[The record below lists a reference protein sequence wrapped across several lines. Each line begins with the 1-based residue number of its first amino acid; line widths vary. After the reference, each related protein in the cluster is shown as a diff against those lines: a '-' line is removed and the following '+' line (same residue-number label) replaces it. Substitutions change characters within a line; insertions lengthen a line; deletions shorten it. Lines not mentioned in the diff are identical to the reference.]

1 MSSRSRSHSLR
12 LGFMAVA
19 VAGLLAGCAATPS
32 TDSTIERGTDTV
44 VIDVRTASE
53 YASGHLE
60 GAVNIDFQSP
70 EFASRISDLDEELD
84 YIVYC
89 QSGNR
94 SARAVAEMTD
104 EGLSVQDAGGVDQAA
119 QATDLEI
126 VR

>member
-1 MSSRSRSHSLR
+1 MSSRSRSRSLR
-12 LGFMAVA
+12 LGFTAVA
-19 VAGLLAGCAATPS
+19 VAGLLAGCASTPA
-32 TDSTIERGTDTV
+32 TDSTIERGADTV

-70 EFASRISDLDEELD
+70 EFASQISELDEELD
-84 YIVYC
+84 YVVYC

-94 SARAVAEMTD
+94 SAQAVAEMTD

>member
-12 LGFMAVA
+12 LGFMPVA